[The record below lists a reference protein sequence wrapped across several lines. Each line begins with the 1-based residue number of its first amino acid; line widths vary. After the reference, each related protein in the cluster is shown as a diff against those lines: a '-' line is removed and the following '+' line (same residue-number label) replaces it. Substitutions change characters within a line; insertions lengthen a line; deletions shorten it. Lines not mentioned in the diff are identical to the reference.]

1 MKLNAV
7 VKTIVV
13 NSFVR
18 SRDAMYRDVLVHP
31 KQREAFPTTKKEDPQ
46 RIGEGWLKD
55 T

>member
-1 MKLNAV
+1 VKQNAV

-18 SRDAMYRDVLVHP
+18 NRDAMYRDVLVQP
-31 KQREAFPTTKKEDPQ
+31 KQREAFPTTKKEESPEL
-46 RIGEGWLKD
+46 GLAKGHL